1 MGTINHRHVTT
12 LPDNPNA
19 DISSD
24 EWNDALVIRGTDAD
38 GFVLT
43 RDATQPDGWRF
54 APLPT
59 VDLSGVVPITRTVN
73 AHPLSADVVVT
84 KADVGLGNVEN
95 TALSTWSGS
104 TSITTIGTLTDQ
116 LSIGTNPATTGAIRI
131 SNAIGAIRV
140 RNQSNTGDIELGQ
153 VYSDDNLY
161 LGQSS
166 FGVHIRPS
174 GKVFIE
180 GVGDLVVNS
189 SLSIG
194 TNPASAGAIRLANNQ
209 ALSWRNGA
217 NTGDYSINLNVSN
230 QIVCSGA
237 AVIAN
242 ATNSVDLGAAGVRW
256 RNVFVSSSVVNKVKA
271 GTPTDADV
279 VVPTDGM
286 MLLDS
291 TANKIWV
298 RLGGTWKGVA
308 VT

>member
-104 TSITTIGTLTDQ
+104 TSITTIGTLTDH
-116 LSIGTNPATTGAIRI
+116 LSIGTNSAAT
-131 SNAIGAIRV
+131 
-140 RNQSNTGDIELGQ
+140 
-153 VYSDDNLY
+153 
-161 LGQSS
+161 
-166 FGVHIRPS
+166 
-174 GKVFIE
+174 
-180 GVGDLVVNS
+180 
-189 SLSIG
+189 
-194 TNPASAGAIRLANNQ
+194 GAIRLANGQ
-209 ALSWRNGA
+209 SISWRNAA
-217 NTGDYSINLNVSN
+217 NDGDLIGIS
-230 QIVCSGA
+230 
-237 AVIAN
+237 VIAGN
-242 ATNSVDLGAAGVRW
+242 HFRLFNNTWGIEPINGNFLPVTGNVTDIGSTVNRI
-256 RNVFVSSSVVNKVKA
+256 RNLYLSSSVVNKVKA
-271 GTPTDADV
+271 GTPVDADV
-279 VVPTDGM
+279 VSPADGM
-286 MLLDS
+286 MVLDS

-298 RLGGTWKGVA
+298 RLGGAWKGVA